1 MFSFFI
7 NRGKLLS
14 NLFRP
19 FFTIIRLIDFKS
31 IYLNKISFL
40 NFYSFSIQFYSAI
53 SDAFFIKS
61 LIYHF
66 IYSNLVYSNRGN
78 FFNYI
83 TLRVNQE
90 FDTIFSTHLERNS
103 NFTNFK
109 INL

>member
-1 MFSFFI
+1 MFPFFT
-7 NRGKLLS
+7 NRGKLLL
-14 NLFRP
+14 NLFGP

-53 SDAFFIKS
+53 FDAFFIKS
-61 LIYHF
+61 LISHS
-66 IYSNLVYSNRGN
+66 IYSNLVDFYRGN

-83 TLRVNQE
+83 TLRVDHE
-90 FDTIFSTHLERNS
+90 FYTIFSTHLERNS

-109 INL
+109 TNL